1 MSIRAANIV
10 SLTAFC
16 LLLVPPLATTANL
29 NYVVSSS
36 PPLIPITSLSLSFSL
51 SSQIPLLG
59 FACQCVHSNGLIF
72 FFSFL
77 FGVLTC
83 RIWQSFLICLVF
95 YTAWVCPFEFGFL
108 DKVKGPLAI
117 TDNVVN
123 GLFGID
129 VILTFFVAYL
139 DKTSYLLIDTPKLIA
154 LRYAK
159 TWLAFDII
167 STIPSEVAQQVLP
180 HALAN
185 YGFFNTLRLWR
196 LRRVSAMFARYK
208 LWWLL

>member
-1 MSIRAANIV
+1 MC
-10 SLTAFC
+10 SLKW
-16 LLLVPPLATTANL
+16 VD
-29 NYVVSSS
+29 
-36 PPLIPITSLSLSFSL
+36 
-51 SSQIPLLG
+51 
-59 FACQCVHSNGLIF
+59 F

-77 FGVLTC
+77 FGVLIC

-208 LWWLL
+208 L